1 VARVK
6 AAPRRGATAAR
17 RGATPSRPAP
27 EKALVNLLAR
37 DWEWRLED
45 SPILATLVG
54 DPRYD
59 DRWPDVSLE
68 AHVRRGDYY
77 RDLLKRA
84 RAIDRRSLAAPARM
98 NLDLFLYETGLMV
111 DGLRFHDELLP
122 LTQMNGVQMDV
133 ADLLGLVPRR
143 TAADYDHIAARLRAV
158 GPLVD
163 QTIAVL
169 REGAARGITPPR
181 AIMDAVPGQVAAQI
195 ADDPATAPVAAMVLT
210 EMPADLDGAAGR
222 RVRDAILR
230 AVRDVVVPSYRRLH
244 AFLVEEYL
252 PKARATLALSALA
265 DGEAWYAH
273 LVRLMTSRD
282 LTPEEIHATGIEEV
296 ARIRA
301 EMLETMRAAGHGGDL
316 PAFLKFLRDDPRFF
330 LASRE
335 QLLTAYRDICKRIDP
350 ALTRLFRTLPRLPY
364 GVVPVPAYSE
374 KEQTTAY
381 YHPGSAEAGRPG
393 YFYANTYDL
402 GSRPTWEMEALA
414 AHEAVPGHHL
424 QIALAQELVDLPPF
438 RRHGHHTAFVEGW
451 GLYAESLGTELGL
464 YRDPYARFGRLTYEM
479 WRAVRLVVDTGVH
492 AFGWSRDRAITYFEQ
507 NAGKAGHDIAVEV
520 DRYIAWPAQALAYK
534 LGELAIKALRDGARR
549 ALKERFD
556 IRDFH
561 DVVLLAGPMPLPI
574 LERRVAEWIA
584 SRPRAPRPAARTR
597 RARP

>member
-1 VARVK
+1 LK
-6 AAPRRGATAAR
+6 ATAR
-17 RGATPSRPAP
+17 RRTAPSRPSP
-27 EKALVNLLAR
+27 ETALGNLLAR
-37 DWEWRLED
+37 DWEWRLEE

-68 AHVRRGDYY
+68 AHARRGDYY

-84 RAIDRRSLAAPARM
+84 RAIDRLALPAAARM
-98 NLDLFLYETGLMV
+98 NLDLFVYETGLAV
-111 DGLRFHDELLP
+111 EGLAFHDELLP

-133 ADLLGLVPRR
+133 ADLLGLAPRSSV
-143 TAADYDHIAARLRAV
+143 AHYDNVVARLRAV
-158 GPLVD
+158 GRLVD

-195 ADDPATAPVAAMVLT
+195 ADDPGAAPITAVVLADL
-210 EMPADLDGAAGR
+210 PADLDGAAAR
-222 RVRDAILR
+222 RIRDAVLR
-230 AVRDVVVPSYRRLH
+230 AVREAVVPAYRRLH
-244 AFLVEEYL
+244 AFLTDEYL
-252 PKARATLALSALA
+252 PKTRATLALSALP
-265 DGEAWYAH
+265 DGEAWYAY
-273 LVRLMTSRD
+273 LARLMTSRD
-282 LTPEEIHATGIEEV
+282 LTPKEIHAIGVEEV

-301 EMLETMRAAGHGGDL
+301 EMMETMRAAGHGGDL
-316 PAFLKFLRDDPRFF
+316 RVFLTFLRDDPRFF

-402 GSRPTWEMEALA
+402 RSRPTWEMEALA

-424 QIALAQELVDLPPF
+424 QIALAQELEDLPPF

-451 GLYAESLGTELGL
+451 GLYAESLGSELGL
-464 YRDPYARFGRLTYEM
+464 YHDPYARFGRLTYEM

-492 AFGWSRDRAITYFEQ
+492 AFGWSRDRAIAYFEQ

-534 LGELAIKALRDGARR
+534 LGELAIRALRDGARR
-549 ALKERFD
+549 ALKARFD

-561 DVVLLAGPMPLPI
+561 DVVLLAGPMPLPF

-584 SRPRAPRPAARTR
+584 SRPRAGRSTARTR
-597 RARP
+597 RARA